1 MNGSWV
7 DEIDV
12 DCFCWYIYIYI
23 IWYYIWYKRQYS
35 LDLVLMPL
43 RLAFQVISGIDVQDN
58 ATMEKLV
65 KDVGERRPNHVAGV
79 KTEKLE
85 EKHGKNTENP

>member
-1 MNGSWV
+1 
-7 DEIDV
+7 
-12 DCFCWYIYIYI
+12 
-23 IWYYIWYKRQYS
+23 
-35 LDLVLMPL
+35 MPL

-79 KTEKLE
+79 KTETLE